1 MQPEATDQSEY
12 IKILQEVTI
21 IYVEDELLLKW
32 VFQEAPKHTNK
43 QQHLDFRPTRRILSN
58 SWSKLQTL
66 IQ

>member
-32 VFQEAPKHTNK
+32 VFQEASDP
-43 QQHLDFRPTRRILSN
+43 
-58 SWSKLQTL
+58 
-66 IQ
+66 